1 MERELKRIEVKYL
14 NAMNELYKTLKTNSD
29 VSINMFLRSQ
39 NVSRNLSRVMQNMN
53 LIRCKKVGNN
63 AHWFWIG
70 EKPNS
75 KMAMQVTI
83 NTQIDREKMTRSQ
96 QPKVE
101 VKPLAPTIS
110 IPKHNLTPPLLIKKP
125 IKDIQDPRQLRI
137 DYDVTSKVENK
148 SVNISLFWG
157 LFTFIRK

>member
-101 VKPLAPTIS
+101 VKPIERPILAPRPNPT
-110 IPKHNLTPPLLIKKP
+110 PTPPPSRKIRE
-125 IKDIQDPRQLRI
+125 DNTNQLRI
-137 DYDVTSKVENK
+137 DYDVTSKVEK
-148 SVNISLFWG
+148 ESVNVSILWG
-157 LFTFIRK
+157 LFTYIKK